1 VSYPRLLVF
10 SLLCVWQIAIHAN
23 GQTNGSAQQSVQLT
37 NSRTAGG
44 TFFGKIPDPKR
55 THHYYI
61 AAESDLWDYAPEG
74 QDVICGEPLRSP
86 LNENRKAVKYR
97 YFAYTD
103 ATFSAR
109 VKSEPSLGILGP
121 ILRGVVGDYL
131 VVTFLNRTSL
141 RLSMH
146 PHGVKYDKESEGAF
160 YLPNSGAGAAVAPG
174 ESFTYVWFLDE
185 NSGPLPS
192 EPSSKAWLYHSH
204 VQGDQEV
211 NQGLIGAI
219 IVTDSARARSDGT
232 PKDVDR
238 ELATL
243 FIIFNENPDAAREKE
258 AAEHGGSTKPGR
270 SWAELQ
276 QLVEQGERYS
286 INGRVFGNLTGLE
299 MNEGERVRWYLFA
312 LGSEQDLHSAHWHGL
327 RVLEEGSRRTDVVE
341 LMPGSMKVADFTAD
355 NPGTWLF
362 HCHVAEHMKQGMF
375 ARMVVHPRTA
385 TAEKR
390 APAPGFLGM
399 AQNLAS
405 LQIRSAEQIPASS
418 NQMAELKLTGT
429 VTVYEAFSVFGQPIG
444 IQVGKKSATLTPDER
459 GVANSKDATFR
470 VLSEH
475 KYGVVYGGL
484 LDFEISLRG
493 PDWLGEIKRAAGAQS
508 GSSGP
513 ILVPIGVMV
522 GNVRHSTAIPL
533 EQILKA
539 DLSRQ

>member
-1 VSYPRLLVF
+1 VSYLRIFIVCCWALGISELV
-10 SLLCVWQIAIHAN
+10 AAD
-23 GQTNGSAQQSVQLT
+23 T
-37 NSRTAGG
+37 NSTQSLNSASNSHNAGG
-44 TFFGKIPDPKR
+44 TYFGKIPDPKR
-55 THHYYI
+55 THHYFI
-61 AAESDLWDYAPEG
+61 AAESELWDYAPEG
-74 QDVICGEPLRSP
+74 QDVICGEPLSSP
-86 LNENRKAVKYR
+86 LKENRKAVKYR

-103 ATFSAR
+103 STFTAK

-121 ILRGVVGDYL
+121 VVRGVVGDYL
-131 VVTFLNRTSL
+131 AVTFLNRTSM

-160 YLPNSGAGAAVAPG
+160 YLPNPGPGAAVAPG

-204 VQGDQEV
+204 VQGDQEI
-211 NQGLIGAI
+211 NDGLIGTI
-219 IVTDSARARSDGT
+219 IVTDPARARPDGT
-232 PKDVDR
+232 PSDVDR

-243 FIIFNENPDAAREKE
+243 FMIFNENPEAAKEKE
-258 AAEHGGSTKPGR
+258 LAEHGKGSKRT
-270 SWAELQ
+270 WAELQ

-286 INGRVFGNLTGLE
+286 INGRVFGNLSGLE

-327 RVLEEGSRRTDVVE
+327 RVLEEGRRRTDVIE

-375 ARMVVHPRTA
+375 TRMTVHPRNA
-385 TAEKR
+385 PPDKR
-390 APAPGFLGM
+390 APAPGLLGM

-405 LQIRSAEQIPASS
+405 LQIRTAEQIPAAS
-418 NQMAELKLTGT
+418 NRPPELRLAGT
-429 VTVYEAFSVFGQPIG
+429 VTVYEAFSVFGQPIR
-444 IQVGKKSATLTPDER
+444 IQLGNKIAMLTPNER
-459 GVANSKDATFR
+459 GVANSKEATFR

-484 LDFEISLRG
+484 LDFEVSLRG
-493 PDWLGEIKRAAGAQS
+493 PDWLAEVKKATGAKS
-508 GSSGP
+508 NSSSQIP
-513 ILVPIGVMV
+513 ASIEVSIG
-522 GNVRHSTAIPL
+522 NIRHSAAIPVD
-533 EQILKA
+533 QILKT